1 MPKVMMM
8 CGKLCSGKTTY
19 AKNLRKAGKAVILSV
34 DEIMLALF
42 DQHAGEKHDDYV
54 ARIKGYLYQKSLE
67 IIDSGIDVILDFGFW
82 TKEERVCA
90 RSFYGSNGVVN
101 EFHFIDIEDS
111 EWRRRIEKRNQ
122 DILANNSNAYY
133 VDEGLLEKFDA
144 IFEKPDPSEMDFWV
158 E

>member
-1 MPKVMMM
+1 M
-8 CGKLCSGKTTY
+8 
-19 AKNLRKAGKAVILSV
+19 
-34 DEIMLALF
+34 
-42 DQHAGEKHDDYV
+42 
-54 ARIKGYLYQKSLE
+54 
-67 IIDSGIDVILDFGFW
+67 
-82 TKEERVCA
+82 
-90 RSFYGSNGVVN
+90 N
-101 EFHFIDIEDS
+101 EFHFLDIDDS

>member
-90 RSFYGSNGVVN
+90 RSFYG
-101 EFHFIDIEDS
+101 
-111 EWRRRIEKRNQ
+111 
-122 DILANNSNAYY
+122 
-133 VDEGLLEKFDA
+133 
-144 IFEKPDPSEMDFWV
+144 
-158 E
+158 